1 MNDWL
6 IDRRQIEMTIKS
18 STATTTRYWWIDDFE
33 YKDYSRNWYVKS
45 IDNDVDL
52 IHVQIITW
60 MMLSFVEYYEV
71 IDYLEIMK
79 RKMSIKYRFDESI
92 VKQSFNYY
100 ESLTNFMSI
109 MLSSIK
115 INFMSSLYS

>member
-33 YKDYSRNWYVKS
+33 YKDYSRDWYVKS